1 MRYAWLPRAAFV
13 AFFIFLVPNP
23 GRAPAKVTT
32 PLQVE
37 SRPEVVGRRALVNL
51 ESWVADMISS
61 QRNRSAAGQNAGNL
75 WMEVNQLKRSGQD
88 VRRIEWQVSE
98 LEESFRNNG
107 KDAPT
112 RRHIVNNLELEI
124 QLLKQRSR

>member
-23 GRAPAKVTT
+23 GRAPAKLNT

-51 ESWVADMISS
+51 ESWVAGMNSS
-61 QRNRSAAGQNAGNL
+61 QRNRSAAGQTAGNL

-107 KDAPT
+107 KDALT